1 MAGET
6 NQTLL
11 AAGDAAASNAKAAFA
26 VESDTA
32 PPSSSSNAA
41 TQKIAKKNVPM
52 LQDYWKKSTVI
63 KADHAVYHAAD

>member
-11 AAGDAAASNAKAAFA
+11 AVGDAAASNAKAAFG

-41 TQKIAKKNVPM
+41 TQKITKKNVPM
-52 LQDYWKKSTVI
+52 LQDY
-63 KADHAVYHAAD
+63 